1 MGIFGDMFKGRG
13 SHQEIYAEAVSL
25 RSERGPKYA
34 SKLKEAAAAGNPEAK
49 FELGCAIAA
58 GAVAG
63 SKAEARGHVE
73 DAVRLKAPKS
83 KCYLGW
89 SYVTGEFGIKD
100 ATKAFGILLEAH
112 DEGDARATNN
122 IGYMHLKGLIGKPDA
137 KKAIE
142 YYKIAAERGD
152 SQAPFNLGALHL
164 EGDSLPVDLFAAL
177 GWFEKAA
184 SRGNPNA
191 PKNVYLLKEQLKFHA
206 EMAAAAEAA
215 GRRYIP
221 NMPNKQKALRDINR
235 LEALLEDGDI
245 QRALSVLTVT
255 NQVSVGA
262 MEPLGDLTMLANNIA
277 YFTGI
282 PIEDVL
288 GLATADA
295 TWRVREYIE
304 RMAD

>member
-1 MGIFGDMFKGRG
+1 MGIFGNMFKGRG

-25 RSERGPKYA
+25 RSEGGPKYA
-34 SKLKEAAAAGNPEAK
+34 AKLKEAAAAGNPEAK
-49 FELGCAIAA
+49 FELGCAIGA

-63 SKAEARGHVE
+63 SKAEARGHIE

-100 ATKAFGILLEAH
+100 TRKAFEILLEAH

-122 IGYMHLKGLIGKPDA
+122 IGYMHLKGLTGKPDA
-137 KKAIE
+137 GKAID
-142 YYKIAAERGD
+142 YYKIASERGD
-152 SQAPFNLGALHL
+152 AHAPFNLGALHL

-177 GWFEKAA
+177 DWFEKAA

-206 EMAAAAEAA
+206 EMAEAAEAA
-215 GRRYIP
+215 GRRYVP

-235 LEALLEDGDI
+235 LEALLEDADI
-245 QRALSVLTVT
+245 QRTLSILSVT
-255 NQVSVGA
+255 NQISVDE

-288 GLATADA
+288 GFATANA
-295 TWRVREYIE
+295 AWRVREYIE
-304 RMAD
+304 KMAG